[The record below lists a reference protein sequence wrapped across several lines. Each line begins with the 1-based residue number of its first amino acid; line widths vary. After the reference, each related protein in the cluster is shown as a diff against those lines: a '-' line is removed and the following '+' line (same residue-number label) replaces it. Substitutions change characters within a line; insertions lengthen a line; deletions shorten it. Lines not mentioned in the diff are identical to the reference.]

1 MYGPDGVCAM
11 GAMNTAY
18 LGSPTNVP
26 LTTNTEYTKALQALA
41 EVMVQEFSIPS
52 PEDQDPWELIAKGN
66 DDPATCKEDV
76 IACMEKAAVNLRGA
90 S

>member
-11 GAMNTAY
+11 GGMRAAY
-18 LGSPTNVP
+18 YGNP
-26 LTTNTEYTKALQALA
+26 LTHPSTTDMEYLKAMDALA
-41 EVMVQEFSIPS
+41 EVMVQEFSIPF
-52 PEDQDPWELIAKGN
+52 PEVHGSWELIAKGN